1 MRGIFSGKRS
11 EMEELSAF
19 AFGLATSMA
28 ACLFMAFLMGLFKA
42 EVRPLCLRRLSG
54 SGRK

>member
-1 MRGIFSGKRS
+1 
-11 EMEELSAF
+11 MEELSAF